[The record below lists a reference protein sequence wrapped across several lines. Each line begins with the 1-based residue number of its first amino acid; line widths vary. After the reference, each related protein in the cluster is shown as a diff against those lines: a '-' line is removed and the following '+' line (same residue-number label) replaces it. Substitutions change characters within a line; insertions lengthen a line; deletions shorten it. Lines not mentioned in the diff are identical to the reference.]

1 LNNQQK
7 AFLIQLGI
15 ILFCLVNMLLLI
27 QAIVTQNN
35 IYGMFVLGF
44 IALALFGIY
53 KSLGDK

>member
-35 IYGMFVLGF
+35 IYGMFSLGF
-44 IALALFGIY
+44 VTLTLFSIY

>member
-1 LNNQQK
+1 MNNQQK

-35 IYGMFVLGF
+35 IYGMFSLGF
-44 IALALFGIY
+44 VTLTLFSIY